1 MPDRKQKNN
10 KFTFD
15 KHPKSRRKYEL
26 EIDAVSSSEDETED
40 DAGPLNQFIGK
51 TVRISR
57 TWGGI
62 HQAFDAGKTDEMAQ
76 IHWRNADNS
85 VDSQLWK
92 VFLEAESGN
101 PIYSIRPAINTDLCV
116 DCKAAGINNGTPVII
131 NNFDGT
137 SNQLII
143 VAGKRG
149 DDEFKLRFGP
159 STKLIEGGGDG
170 ALIWSDNGGNHQWLK
185 LTIVGDASKL

>member
-1 MPDRKQKNN
+1 MKERVTYQWEQRKICTRIPAGTYKIFFSCFPETYKGSAVGQVHEQVAEMPDRKQKNN

-62 HQAFDAGKTDEMAQ
+62 HQAFDAGKTVRISRTWGG
-76 IHWRNADNS
+76 IHQA
-85 VDSQLWK
+85 
-92 VFLEAESGN
+92 F
-101 PIYSIRPAINTDLCV
+101 
-116 DCKAAGINNGTPVII
+116 
-131 NNFDGT
+131 
-137 SNQLII
+137 
-143 VAGKRG
+143 
-149 DDEFKLRFGP
+149 
-159 STKLIEGGGDG
+159 
-170 ALIWSDNGGNHQWLK
+170 
-185 LTIVGDASKL
+185 